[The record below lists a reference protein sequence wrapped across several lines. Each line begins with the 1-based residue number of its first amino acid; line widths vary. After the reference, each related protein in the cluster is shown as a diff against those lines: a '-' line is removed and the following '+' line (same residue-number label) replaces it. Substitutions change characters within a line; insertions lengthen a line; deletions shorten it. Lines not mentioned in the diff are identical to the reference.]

1 MNRKVQETMK
11 RRTIHE
17 PFLAVFTI
25 AAILF
30 LSSCRTDESSW
41 PQWRGPEGDG
51 VSSETGLPTEWGE
64 DKNILW
70 KAPIEGLGHSS
81 PIIWG
86 DRIFLTTAIEGEVVP
101 GAKAPIH
108 YEAGQE
114 FFHPDSVGADRKHTF
129 KVLSLDAKTGKLLW
143 EQIAYEGT
151 VYDNRHRR
159 GSYASMTPTTDGRLV
174 YAYMGSQGVYA
185 YDFDGKQV
193 WKADLGGIASF
204 GVGLGSS
211 PLLYQNL
218 LILQCDEDTGEKS
231 FIVALDKN
239 TGKEVWRE
247 KRAIQAS
254 WSTPK
259 LVETDNRTE
268 LVTSGNELII
278 SYDPKSGKELWRSEG
293 VKSNAIAT
301 PLTGHG
307 LVFVSAGFP
316 DKITQAIRPGGSG
329 DLTGTSSIVWEYK
342 KGTAYVPSNLLYG
355 DYLYLLSDKGI
366 LTCLDA
372 KTGEPV
378 YEGGRVPLPT
388 SFMASPVAYEDKIL
402 LVSVD
407 GHGFVIKAG
416 PKHEV
421 LSVNSLDEPVWA
433 SPAIA
438 GGRIYIRGDKSLYAI
453 GAPAED
459 PQG

>member
-1 MNRKVQETMK
+1 MNRKVSSMLKQKPT
-11 RRTIHE
+11 RGTALTI
-17 PFLAVFTI
+17 FALALV
-25 AAILF
+25 LF
-30 LSSCRTDESSW
+30 LNACRIDEPTW
-41 PQWRGPEGDG
+41 PQWRGPQGDG
-51 VSSETGLPTEWGE
+51 VSTETGLPIEWSE

-70 KAPIEGLGHSS
+70 KVSIEGLGHSS
-81 PIIWG
+81 PIVWG

-108 YEAGQE
+108 YESGQE

-129 KVLSLDAKTGKLLW
+129 KVLGLDTETGKLLW
-143 EQIAYEGT
+143 EQTAYEGT

-159 GSYASMTPTTDGRLV
+159 GSYASMTPTTDGRYV
-174 YAYMGSQGVYA
+174 YAYLGSQGVYA
-185 YDFDGKQV
+185 YDFDGNKI

-211 PLLYQNL
+211 PVLYQNL

-239 TGKEVWRE
+239 TGEEVWKE
-247 KRAIQAS
+247 KRAVQAS
-254 WSTPK
+254 WATPK
-259 LVETDNRTE
+259 LVETSERTE
-268 LVTSGNELII
+268 LLTSGNEFII
-278 SYDPKSGKELWRSEG
+278 SYDPESGKELWRSEG

-301 PLTGHG
+301 PLAGHD

-316 DKITQAIRPGGSG
+316 TKITQAIRPGGSG
-329 DLTGTSSIVWEYK
+329 DLTGSSSIVWEHK

-355 DYLYLLSDKGI
+355 NYLYLVSDKGI

-372 KTGEPV
+372 KTGELV

-388 SFMASPVAYEDKIL
+388 SFMASPVAFEDKIL

-421 LSVNSLDEPVWA
+421 LSVNTLEEPVWA

-453 GAPAED
+453 GSK
-459 PQG
+459 